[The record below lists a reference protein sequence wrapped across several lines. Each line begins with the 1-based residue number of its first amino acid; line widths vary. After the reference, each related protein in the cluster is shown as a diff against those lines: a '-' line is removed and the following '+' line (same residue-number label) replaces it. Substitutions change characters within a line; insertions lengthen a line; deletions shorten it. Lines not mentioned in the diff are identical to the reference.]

1 MSQASIIDALRA
13 ARLSGEKLPTYPGPT
28 PSSMPEA
35 FAIQSAVRT
44 TIGWTLAGWKI
55 GCTSERAQKAL
66 HTDGPFP
73 GPLYRERIYPAGTH
87 VETLASNSRTT
98 EPEVAFTLAHDLP
111 ARDEPWSVDEVLE
124 AVATVHPSIEIVN
137 PRLPKGFNDV
147 VEWYVAD
154 GGLSHALVL
163 GPGVKPLKR
172 AEYAKITN
180 RIAVNGISK
189 YTGIASNA
197 LGGPELA
204 LTWLANNLVGKGL
217 FLRSGDVVTTGV
229 ITDVFETQIGD
240 FVKASYDLI
249 GDVSVQL

>member
-1 MSQASIIDALRA
+1 MSQASTIDALRS
-13 ARLSGEKLPTYPGPT
+13 ARLSGEKLASYPGPA
-28 PSSMPEA
+28 PASMAEA
-35 FAIQSAVRT
+35 FAIQSAVRAS
-44 TIGWTLAGWKI
+44 IGWTHAGWKI
-55 GCTSERAQKAL
+55 GCTSDRAQKAL
-66 HTDGPFP
+66 KTDGPFP
-73 GPLYRERIYPAGTH
+73 GPLYRERMYPAGTH
-87 VETLASNSRTT
+87 VETLANNSRTT
-98 EPEVAFTLAHDLP
+98 EPEVAFTLARDLP
-111 ARDEPWSVDEVLE
+111 ARGEPWSVDEVLE

-163 GPGVKPLKR
+163 GPGVKPLER
-172 AEYAKITN
+172 SDYARITN
-180 RIAVNGISK
+180 RISINGISK

-204 LTWLANNLVGKGL
+204 LTWLANNLVGNGL